1 MCVTE
6 KRTFKFP
13 ISQWRQ
19 QPLINYL
26 AIDKG
31 VMNRHIQAAH
41 TLPDQKKY
49 KCDLCGKGFITNNK
63 LSEHM
68 NVHTGEKPHKCKFC
82 SACFASKANTIKHE
96 RGHLGLGRKLKK

>member
-1 MCVTE
+1 M
-6 KRTFKFP
+6 
-13 ISQWRQ
+13 
-19 QPLINYL
+19 
-26 AIDKG
+26 IDKEL
-31 VMNRHIQAAH
+31 MNRHIQAAH